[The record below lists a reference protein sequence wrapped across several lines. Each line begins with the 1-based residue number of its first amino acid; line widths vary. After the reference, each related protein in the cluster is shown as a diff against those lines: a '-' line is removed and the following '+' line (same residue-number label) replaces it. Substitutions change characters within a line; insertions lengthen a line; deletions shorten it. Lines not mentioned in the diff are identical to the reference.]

1 MTAVIVC
8 SPEVI
13 EQHDELQYTDFDDDQ
28 TANLLCTL
36 PLSPPPSQQSYSL
49 RGGSSSKNELVLVL
63 PESPTRHVY
72 TKLRQ
77 NRKYYREEDED
88 EEDDEAENDDEQEE
102 EDDDEDDAAIVDEE
116 DDDDYNGPIEESDEE
131 EEDADDDDDEFV
143 ETHSRKLAVIE
154 RDVQGKAEKSV
165 EVAGD
170 AHWNDRGYEVCGH
183 VNRHGKPCQRI
194 GNCPFHSK
202 SKKSRTK
209 VASQPN
215 GTPTR
220 SPPIKKGP
228 FKQGWTQEEHIRF
241 LKGLQIFGRGSW
253 KEISLIVGTRTPTQI
268 QVHAHRYFLRQKQ
281 GDKNKKSIHDFN
293 LHDLA
298 MMEKKTKEKKN

>member
-1 MTAVIVC
+1 MATEVIIR
-8 SPEVI
+8 SPEVTAQQ
-13 EQHDELQYTDFDDDQ
+13 EDLQYTDFDDDQ

-36 PLSPPPSQQSYSL
+36 PNFSPPPTGHTLRSYDSP
-49 RGGSSSKNELVLVL
+49 KTEVVLVL
-63 PESPTRHVY
+63 PESPTRNTKNVY

-88 EEDDEAENDDEQEE
+88 EDDEKDEEMDQDE
-102 EDDDEDDAAIVDEE
+102 DDEDDDAVVDEE
-116 DDDDYNGPIEESDEE
+116 DDEDYNGPIEESDEE
-131 EEDADDDDDEFV
+131 EEDDDEDDGEFV
-143 ETHSRKLAVIE
+143 EETHSRKIAVIE
-154 RDVQGKAEKSV
+154 RDVQSKSEKVV
-165 EVAGD
+165 EVTGD
-170 AHWNDRGYEVCGH
+170 AYWNDRGYEVCGH

-202 SKKSRTK
+202 SKKRTK
-209 VASQPN
+209 AVKPASVPAS
-215 GTPTR
+215 R

-228 FKQGWTQEEHIRF
+228 FKQGWTQDEHIRF

-253 KEISLIVGTRTPTQI
+253 KEISVVVGTRTPTQI

-298 MMEKKTKEKKN
+298 IMEKKMKEKKH